1 MLLPA
6 EVLRDFALHPT
17 AVVSTSMKAGI
28 VVAASVNPAGAGNI
42 FDVKWMAGA

>member
-6 EVLRDFALHPT
+6 EVLRDFALHAT

-28 VVAASVNPAGAGNI
+28 KAASGSPAGAEKI
-42 FDVKWMAGA
+42 FVVKWMAGA